1 MKNIDNDIEQFEK
14 NLIEIDEMRKQ
25 ISELKESLDKMLRE
39 TVDIDRIKNG
49 INQEIVSIYELN
61 ENSTRQINGEIKSLN
76 EIAVDIKK
84 YMERDVDSIIEP
96 IKLSMEELSKKID
109 NIYHCIE
116 ENTKKTNKEIII
128 LLIISIVIGIIGIFI

>member
-25 ISELKESLDKMLRE
+25 ISELKESLDKMLKE

-49 INQEIVSIYELN
+49 INQEIVSIYKLN

-109 NIYHCIE
+109 NIHHCIE
-116 ENTKKTNKEIII
+116 ENTKKSNKEIII